1 MLIAKHYNELS
12 IGDINVLFKRIA
24 VVVVSKGL
32 VKALRFEHSKKKK
45 KKFKWF

>member
-24 VVVVSKGL
+24 VVVSKGL
-32 VKALRFEHSKKKK
+32 VKALRFEHSKKNSNG
-45 KKFKWF
+45 FS